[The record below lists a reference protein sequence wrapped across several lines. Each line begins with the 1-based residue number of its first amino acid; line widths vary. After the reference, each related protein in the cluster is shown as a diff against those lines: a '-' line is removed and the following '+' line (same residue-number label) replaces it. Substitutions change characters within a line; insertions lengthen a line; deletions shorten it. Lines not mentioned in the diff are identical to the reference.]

1 MHRIKIAMIT
11 NQDAQLPSAIHPL
24 LDGGTTVPL
33 CTRLCVECPN
43 STADMRALNMAA
55 LVIVGAGQAAGQAA
69 ASLRQGG
76 YEGEIVI
83 LGDESHPPYQRPP
96 LSKQY
101 LSGEH
106 GLEKVYLRPEKFY
119 KDRNIDLRT
128 NVTVSNID
136 AAGKTVATQSG
147 ETVEYD
153 KLLIATGSRP
163 RKLSIDGSDLSGIH
177 YLRTIADVDGISKA
191 MKDAKNLCIVGGGY
205 IGLEVASVA
214 AVRGLNVSVLEMEE
228 RILQRVTTPEM
239 SDFYHKLHTDRGV
252 DIHVNTGCSGFA
264 GDGKVE
270 RVLCGDK
277 SITAD
282 LVIVGIGIIPNTEL
296 AADAGLNCD
305 NGILVD
311 DHCRTSDENIYA
323 AGDCTN
329 HPNPI
334 LARRLR
340 LESVPNAMEQ
350 ARTAATNMLGG
361 DKIYAAVP
369 WFWSDQYEL
378 KLQMVGFSSDG
389 TTQVLRGDKEALQFA
404 VFYLKEGVVV
414 AVDAVNSPREFMVAK
429 QLYGKR
435 VDASQLADPEFELKS
450 LLKK

>member
-1 MHRIKIAMIT
+1 
-11 NQDAQLPSAIHPL
+11 
-24 LDGGTTVPL
+24 
-33 CTRLCVECPN
+33 
-43 STADMRALNMAA
+43 MAA
-55 LVIVGAGQAAGQAA
+55 MVVVGAGQAAGQAA

-76 YEGEIVI
+76 YEGAIVI

-119 KDRNIDLRT
+119 NDRDIDLRT
-128 NVTVSNID
+128 NVTVSKID
-136 AAGKTVATQSG
+136 PANKTVSLAGGDTI
-147 ETVEYD
+147 EYA

-163 RKLSIDGSDLSGIH
+163 RKLNIEGSDLPGIH
-177 YLRTIADVDGISKA
+177 YLRTIADVDGISQA
-191 MKDAKNLCIVGGGY
+191 MKTAQSLCIVGGGY

-214 AVRGLNVSVLEMEE
+214 IVAGLEVNVLEMEE

-239 SDFYHKLHTDRGV
+239 SEFYHNLHTSRGV
-252 DIHVNTGCSGFA
+252 KIHVNTGCSGFE

-277 SITAD
+277 SIEAD
-282 LVIVGIGIIPNTEL
+282 LVIVGIGIIPNIEL
-296 AADAGLNCD
+296 AQDAGLNCD
-305 NGILVD
+305 NGIVVD

-334 LARRLR
+334 LNRRLR

-350 ARTAATNMLGG
+350 ARTATVNMLGG
-361 DKIYAAVP
+361 DKIYASVP

-389 TTQVLRGDKEALQFA
+389 DTQVVRGDKEANQFA
-404 VFYLKEGVVV
+404 VFYLKDNAVV

-429 QLYGKR
+429 QLYGKQ
-435 VDASQLADPEFELKS
+435 VDASQLADSEFELKT
-450 LLKK
+450 LLKR